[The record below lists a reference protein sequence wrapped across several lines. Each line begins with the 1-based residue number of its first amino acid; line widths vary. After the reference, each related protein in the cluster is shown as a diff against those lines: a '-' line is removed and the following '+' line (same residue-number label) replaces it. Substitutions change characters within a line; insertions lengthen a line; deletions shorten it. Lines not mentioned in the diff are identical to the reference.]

1 MRKGK
6 PMPVGFPNAILP
18 VVGTDGSVK
27 LNEGYRM
34 YDSTAETYNEEAEEQ
49 FVWFVENILSKIN
62 PRATD
67 YTARCKREVISEIF
81 HPTDEAWALMIMLNE
96 IEAWEWDARKKES
109 TDPSSYALAHMKPKT
124 RFTSRENTNSK
135 KKWSDGDLAMLRR
148 VRLMVSKRRENELC
162 MKWEKEF
169 MRRKQPQS
177 TARTTTTINAAGGE
191 SSLASAE
198 GEVDAAM
205 SLECV
210 EANKMASDDFDLCF
224 VQTQELVQ
232 CDFTNQTSV

>member
-1 MRKGK
+1 
-6 PMPVGFPNAILP
+6 
-18 VVGTDGSVK
+18 
-27 LNEGYRM
+27 
-34 YDSTAETYNEEAEEQ
+34 
-49 FVWFVENILSKIN
+49 
-62 PRATD
+62 
-67 YTARCKREVISEIF
+67 
-81 HPTDEAWALMIMLNE
+81 
-96 IEAWEWDARKKES
+96 
-109 TDPSSYALAHMKPKT
+109 
-124 RFTSRENTNSK
+124 
-135 KKWSDGDLAMLRR
+135 
-148 VRLMVSKRRENELC
+148 
-162 MKWEKEF
+162 
-169 MRRKQPQS
+169 MRRNQPQS